1 MIVLVLSAQ
10 WLDCCQ
16 SCLEAGGNAVLI
28 SISVTR
34 LQEGLEILA
43 TKETKEA

>member
-10 WLDCCQ
+10 WLACCQ
-16 SCLEAGGNAVLI
+16 SCLEAGGHFVTT
-28 SISVTR
+28 SVTPL
-34 LQEGLEILA
+34 LQGLEILA